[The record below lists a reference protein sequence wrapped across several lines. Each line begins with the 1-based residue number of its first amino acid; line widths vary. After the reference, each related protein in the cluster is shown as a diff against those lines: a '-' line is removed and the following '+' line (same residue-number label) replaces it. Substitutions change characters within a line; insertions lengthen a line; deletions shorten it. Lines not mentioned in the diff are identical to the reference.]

1 MIIKSLY
8 ESLLNCINEARI
20 TRTIDKKLWLSVAS
34 TCSRNKAT
42 EAENIKPRQT
52 QTKDE
57 LLPRYVAALLIMKK
71 QCPESEQDIDD
82 IKTFKLV
89 GKRLLQLGCTIDEIK
104 QEYINNGGKLVTN
117 TINAQPKQVEQKL
130 NTEVKQDTQ
139 VKVDDTTEKK
149 KVIQNPTI
157 VQKKLPDGIKS
168 YDDTLKFVKY
178 GYDSLSE
185 ICECIYNILDNTY
198 YTIQKSF
205 YKIEEPTYKL
215 YFRTV
220 TTDDDQKVYFNDKHC
235 IYISWVKT
243 QKKRVYEGTFCI
255 LQNNMTIN
263 DEPIGNEIELDDNTF
278 ITYSQLYELCQI
290 ALAKL
295 SYSSQRQYNN
305 PFLPKYKKVSQTLGK
320 FGNKRRD
327 FNTNIDFNEIEKI
340 LPKVIMKYSTIK
352 KCIDCLEVLL
362 YKNKLGNKNDG
373 TSFDIDTPIYQ
384 GTFFNVNKKF
394 NIIGYV
400 YEPYPKI
407 HVEYTNSEGETVK
420 KYISSYLCG
429 KNQPPATFIGVYGY
443 NPSEDMLRIDMKEI
457 QKSLWSI
464 ISVILYYNNN
474 YDSFIQ

>member
-8 ESLLNCINEARI
+8 ESLLNCINEARVS
-20 TRTIDKKLWLSVAS
+20 RTIDKKLWLSIAS
-34 TCSRNKAT
+34 TCSRNKVT
-42 EAENIKPRQT
+42 EAENVKPRASQS
-52 QTKDE
+52 KEE

-117 TINAQPKQVEQKL
+117 TINVQPKQVEQKL

-139 VKVDDTTEKK
+139 VKVDNTEQK
-149 KVIQNPTI
+149 KVIKQPTI

-168 YDDTLKFVKY
+168 YEDTLKFVKR

-185 ICECIYNILDNTY
+185 VCECIYNILDKTY

-220 TTDDDQKVYFNDKHC
+220 TTDEDQKVYFNDKHC

-243 QKKRVYEGTFCI
+243 SKKRVYEGTFCI
-255 LQNNMTIN
+255 LENNMTIN
-263 DEPIGNEIELDDNTF
+263 DEPISDKIELDDNTF
-278 ITYSQLYELCQI
+278 ITYEQLYELCQI

-305 PFLPKYKKVSQTLGK
+305 PFLPKNKVINNTLGK
-320 FGNKRRD
+320 FGNKKRD
-327 FNTNIDFNEIEKI
+327 FNEEIDSHEIEKI
-340 LPKVIMKYSTIK
+340 MPKVIRKYSTIK
-352 KCIDCLEVLL
+352 KCLICLEILL
-362 YKNKLGNKNDG
+362 YKNKLGNTNNG
-373 TSFDIDTPIYQ
+373 MSFELNEPIYE
-384 GTFFNVNKKF
+384 GKFFNSNKKF
-394 NIIGYV
+394 YITGYD
-400 YEPYPKI
+400 YDPSPKI
-407 HVEYTNSEGETVK
+407 HVEYINSESKTADG
-420 KYISSYLCG
+420 YISSYSCG
-429 KNQPPATFIGVYGY
+429 QHQSPASFIGSY
-443 NPSEDMLRIDMKEI
+443 NMLDDGDLRIDMKEI
-457 QKSLWSI
+457 QNILWCL
-464 ISVILYYNNN
+464 ISAILYYNNN
-474 YDSFIQ
+474 YDNFIQ